1 MSEERGCDELSARVL
16 HRATTKQTRR
26 GEEGQ
31 RAGVWNHK
39 VKRLQVEGGA
49 RVLDKKIQNQ
59 EQKLWLQSKGGTQT
73 NQQEGGGRKEREEE
87 GIRSRFWFF
96 VQCCCC
102 SVWPEKHACVW
113 LLLSQ
118 PCSTTTQS
126 NAQRSDMILFWWSFV
141 RVGQGLGFAT
151 QLTQACVSCGEA
163 ITILSPA
170 STNSPL
176 PFSSGSDKVAA
187 ASSLMAS
194 NSLMPYSTND
204 SCVQRVSCVVCMATG
219 ASTIQRLKPFKKAI
233 MGSQKSHHGTPMAL
247 SVSTRHTTSGVFPLT
262 ERLTMVV

>member
-170 STNSPL
+170 SLVSAKNGENTMH
-176 PFSSGSDKVAA
+176 FS
-187 ASSLMAS
+187 
-194 NSLMPYSTND
+194 
-204 SCVQRVSCVVCMATG
+204 
-219 ASTIQRLKPFKKAI
+219 
-233 MGSQKSHHGTPMAL
+233 L
-247 SVSTRHTTSGVFPLT
+247 SVSEKCPEHKTKPKQESVVCLVVQITFSSSLFSSLRLSSSLLSPLLLSSSLPPSFSI
-262 ERLTMVV
+262 RSA